1 MDPQM
6 AKAFRLIPYGI
17 YVLTARNGGQ
27 PCTTIVSWVSQVS
40 YSPPLLMVALRR
52 NRHAL
57 PILEESGVFALS
69 LLRVEQKPMVV
80 FLKNPI
86 SRRQFSE
93 LFVESGENGVP
104 FLKEALASWECRVFT
119 TMEAGDHILLV
130 GEVRS
135 ASASREGKPL
145 TTADYGKTY
154 IGES

>member
-17 YVLTARNGGQ
+17 YVLTTRKGVE
-27 PCTTIVSWVSQVS
+27 PCALIVSWVSQVS
-40 YSPPLLMVALRR
+40 YSPPLVMVALRR
-52 NRHAL
+52 NRYAL
-57 PILEESGVFALS
+57 PIIQESGVFALS
-69 LLRVEQKPMVV
+69 LLRAEQKPVGT

-86 SRRQFSE
+86 SQRRFSE
-93 LFVESGENGVP
+93 LFVATEKNGLP

-119 TMEAGDHILLV
+119 TLEAGDHVLFI
-130 GEVRS
+130 GEVRW
-135 ASASREGKPL
+135 ASASQEGKPM

>member
-6 AKAFRLIPYGI
+6 AKTFRLIPYGI
-17 YVLTARNGGQ
+17 YVLTARKGAE
-27 PCTTIVSWVSQVS
+27 PCAMIVSWVSQVS

-52 NRHAL
+52 HRHAL
-57 PILEESGVFALS
+57 PIIRESGVFALS

-86 SRRQFSE
+86 SQRKFSE
-93 LFVESGENGVP
+93 LFVATEENGVP

-119 TMEAGDHILLV
+119 TMEAGDHILFI
-130 GEVRS
+130 GEVRW
-135 ASASREGKPL
+135 ASASQQGKPL